1 MHACFIGVILN
12 AAERGYDTR
21 MTRRDGRDTIAADK
35 ENTADY
41 AECDNGKTDFFL
53 FGICS
58 VFAFFEYIND
68 GDDRNNESNNTKSEH
83 KHKDTPS
90 AILHMAI

>member
-1 MHACFIGVILN
+1 
-12 AAERGYDTR
+12 
-21 MTRRDGRDTIAADK
+21 MTCRDGRNAITSHEED
-35 ENTADY
+35 TADQSDSSY
-41 AECDNGKTDFFL
+41 GKTDFFL

-58 VFAFFEYIND
+58 VFAFFEYVND

-90 AILHMAI
+90 AIQYMAI